1 MLSGADLRYLSEQ
14 FVPLADLC
22 DDVEDARRR
31 IASGDLPALPYPGLE
46 FVPADYFELPLGDSF
61 AERYRGDDL
70 ADDLDGLM
78 SGMYFVCLREATPE
92 NIVRKDRLVTSVR
105 ALLAEPRPD
114 NSTWCA
120 ALRSQVD
127 ELDELE
133 RPFSPDYDRQR
144 FGRPT
149 TRDELIAEP
158 RRRYPDAF

>member
-1 MLSGADLRYLSEQ
+1 MLSGADLLYLSEQ

-22 DDVEDARRR
+22 DDIEDVRRR
-31 IASGDLPALPYPGLE
+31 IASGDLPALPYPGQE

-105 ALLAEPRPD
+105 ALLAEPHPD

-120 ALRSQVD
+120 ALRSKPPCPSTPNPHGAASRNCSAR
-127 ELDELE
+127 
-133 RPFSPDYDRQR
+133 RPPCSRCFARSADCRAP
-144 FGRPT
+144 
-149 TRDELIAEP
+149 A
-158 RRRYPDAF
+158 